1 VVERARYRQ
10 SDAGPRSQRAS
21 GYFVVSAGGPQSY
34 LLSCPLNTIRARPVA
49 REALEALVQH
59 ASEAPSPLI
68 APNRDEMDIRQCLR
82 RDDEPEQVRRHSA
95 VLVPDHEGTVA
106 ELVDEHRMVHR
117 GQVTL
122 AQKAARRSTISSKSA
137 FVTDSGSTCPCS
149 HDRSRS
155 DQPLRRVSRRRDRP
169 YDVNRVSQMR
179 PPPPTDTS
187 VSAAN
192 SNSPILATTSVTQS
206 LRIM

>member
-1 VVERARYRQ
+1 MDPSGSTGRADRSAATGGVTSAAQRARYRR
-10 SDAGPRSQRAS
+10 SGADPRSQRAS
-21 GYFVVSAGGPQSY
+21 GYFVVSAGGPRSY
-34 LLSCPLNTIRARPVA
+34 LLSCALNTIRARPVA

-68 APNRDEMDIRQCLR
+68 APNRDEMDVRQCLR

-122 AQKAARRSTISSKSA
+122 APKSGEAVDDLIEVGLRDGFRLHVSMLARSK
-137 FVTDSGSTCPCS
+137 
-149 HDRSRS
+149 
-155 DQPLRRVSRRRDRP
+155 PL
-169 YDVNRVSQMR
+169 
-179 PPPPTDTS
+179 
-187 VSAAN
+187 
-192 SNSPILATTSVTQS
+192 
-206 LRIM
+206 